1 MQRQSCGTLSRPT
14 PPRKRSHPLTSATAT
29 KTWDLYSEPRRWV
42 LLFVLF
48 LVTTSSY
55 VDRNIIGVLLQPI
68 KEEFHV
74 SDTMLGLLSGLSFA
88 MFYATLGVPMARW
101 ADRGDRRFII
111 TISLV
116 VWSVMTALCGMAQSF
131 WQLALARIGVGAG
144 EAGGIPPGQSLVA
157 DYFSPER
164 RGKALSA
171 FLMAAMAG
179 YIIGI
184 VLGGQLAQHYG
195 WRTAFLVVG
204 IPGLLLAVITRLVL
218 HEPRHLPQFAVKPA
232 DYEPVG
238 TAFRALRSK
247 PAFVNILI
255 AIVLYFLIAYG
266 ALVFLIPYMVRG
278 FGMTVGAA
286 SAMYGTVSTVGALI
300 GTPIGGGLVDRLAKR
315 DIVWNARFPGYGL
328 ILGFV
333 LYEVAFLMP
342 TPTLMMGVLFG
353 GGLLLNG
360 AVPAMFAALHVICG
374 SKRRAMAVAIVFFF
388 ANLIG
393 TGLGPIIAGALSDAY
408 GATAGPG
415 TGLKYAMMTV
425 TLLFLPCGFYML
437 RAARTLRAD
446 IEA

>member
-1 MQRQSCGTLSRPT
+1 M
-14 PPRKRSHPLTSATAT
+14 
-29 KTWDLYSEPRRWV
+29 
-42 LLFVLF
+42 LFILF

-68 KEEFHV
+68 KEEFHA

-88 MFYATLGVPMARW
+88 MFYATLGIPIARL
-101 ADRGDRRFII
+101 ADRGDRRQII
-111 TISLV
+111 TVSLV
-116 VWSVMTALCGMAQSF
+116 IWSVMTALCGMAQSF

-204 IPGLLLAVITRLVL
+204 IPGLVLAVFTRLIL
-218 HEPRHLPQFAVKPA
+218 HEPRHLPEFAVPA
-232 DYEPVG
+232 AEYEPVA
-238 TAFRALRSK
+238 TAFGALRAK
-247 PAFVNILI
+247 RAFMNILI
-255 AIVLYFLIAYG
+255 ALVLYFLIAYG

-286 SAMYGTVSTVGALI
+286 SAMYGSVSTIGALI
-300 GTPIGGGLVDRLAKR
+300 GTPLGGTVVDRLAKR
-315 DIVWNARFPGYGL
+315 DIVWNARFPGYGMIAAFL
-328 ILGFV
+328 M
-333 LYEVAFLMP
+333 YEVAFLMP
-342 TPTLMMGVLFG
+342 TPVLLMTVLFV

-393 TGLGPIIAGALSDAY
+393 TGLGPVIAGALSDAFSK
-408 GATAGPG
+408 TAGAG

-437 RAARTLRAD
+437 QAARTLKAD
-446 IEA
+446 LEA